1 MTSAR
6 TEGPAWKPRSSQ
18 RLLAHDL
25 PRVDG
30 PDKVSGRARYSHDVR
45 LPDMLYGRL
54 VCCPLPSA
62 EVAVDLSAAV
72 ALPGVEA
79 AVVVHEGMTRTLGQ
93 PVAAVAART
102 PEEAEDA
109 ARSVRLTIEELPW
122 AVDREQA
129 LAPGA
134 PGVTRRG
141 NRRERGEDGDAE
153 AVAQALARSH
163 AVVEATYTLP
173 VQHHV
178 CLETHGCVCDYRG
191 GEEATIYASTQ
202 ATFGI
207 ARDAARVLDIPARN
221 VRTIVHHMGGGF
233 GSKFSLDIHGRIA
246 CMLSK
251 QCSRPVHLLVA
262 RSDEFHTGGNR
273 SGSRQRLRGGVSA
286 DGEILA
292 LEAESEMYGGVGGG
306 AVASMPYIYEVAQVH
321 ARRASVYTHTDSSRA
336 MRAPGHPQA
345 SFAMESLV
353 DELAVA
359 GGFDLLEFRKRNLAD
374 PVYHRQLDRVG
385 LEIGWSDHPHRS
397 RPGRGDG
404 LEAVGIGFGVSVWGG
419 GGRPNA
425 CECEVRIERDGGVT
439 SSMGSQDLGTGV
451 RTYLAAIVA
460 EELGLELGQVEARLG
475 DNRLPR
481 ANASGGSVTTG
492 SAAPAVKDAAHEA
505 RLALAA
511 HLGAVLGVDAERI
524 AFEEGEVHTGATSMA
539 WNDAC
544 RTLPDEGI
552 TARGVWR
559 EHLQASGVH
568 GAQAARVRV
577 DLETGRLRVE
587 KMVCVQDVGL
597 PLNRLALRSQINGGM
612 IQALS
617 YALLEERL
625 IDPDLGLLL
634 SDNLGDYKIAGALEM
649 PELVA
654 IIDDDD
660 ERLAPIGMAEA
671 VVIPGAAA
679 IANALH
685 NACGLR
691 LGDLPLTPGKVL
703 EGLAELTRARG
714 EESR

>member
-1 MTSAR
+1 MGAR
-6 TEGPAWKPRSSQ
+6 EDAGPAWKPRSENTV
-18 RLLAHDL
+18 LNHDL

-45 LPDMLYGRL
+45 LPGMLYGRL
-54 VCCPLPSA
+54 VCCPVPSA
-62 EVAVDLSAAV
+62 EVTVDV
-72 ALPGVEA
+72 APALLLPGVEA
-79 AVVVHEGMTRTLGQ
+79 AVVVHEGTTRTVGQ

-102 PEEAEDA
+102 VEQAEDG
-109 ARSVRLTIEELPW
+109 ARAVQLTIKELPW

-129 LAPGA
+129 LAEGA
-134 PGVTRRG
+134 PEVSRRG
-141 NRRERGEDGDAE
+141 NRRERDENGDLE
-153 AVAQALARSH
+153 RVEEALATSH
-163 AVVEATYTLP
+163 AVVEATYPLP

-191 GEEATIYASTQ
+191 GDEATIYASTQ

-207 ARDAARVLDIPARN
+207 ARDAARVLDIPASN

-251 QCSRPVHLLVA
+251 QCSQPVHLLVG
-262 RSDEFHTGGNR
+262 RTDEFHTGGNR

-286 DGEILA
+286 DGKLTALA
-292 LEAESEMYGGVGGG
+292 ADAEMFGGVGGG
-306 AVASMPYIYEVAQVH
+306 AFAGMPYIYEVGEVFS
-321 ARRASVYTHTDSSRA
+321 RRASVHTHTDSSRA

-353 DELAVA
+353 DELAYA
-359 GGFDLLEFRKRNLAD
+359 GGFDLVEIRKRNLAD
-374 PVYHRQLDRVG
+374 PVYHRQLDRVA
-385 LEIGWSDHPHRS
+385 LEIGWLDHPHRS
-397 RPGRGDG
+397 RPGAGDG
-404 LEAVGIGFGVSVWGG
+404 LEAVGIGFGVSTWGG
-419 GGRPNA
+419 GGRADA
-425 CECEVRIERDGGVT
+425 CECEVRIERDGSVT

-460 EELGLELGQVEARLG
+460 EEFGLELGQVEARLG
-475 DNRLPR
+475 DSHLPR

-492 SAAPAVKDAAHEA
+492 SVAPAVKDAAHQA

-511 HLGAVLGVDAERI
+511 HLGEVLDLEPDSITFA
-524 AFEEGEVHTGATSMA
+524 AGEVSAGATSLT
-539 WNDAC
+539 WSEAC
-544 RTLPDEGI
+544 RTLPGEGLV
-552 TARGVWR
+552 ARGVWR

-577 DLETGRLRVE
+577 DLETGRLQVE
-587 KMVCVQDVGL
+587 KMVCVQDQGL

-625 IDPDLGLLL
+625 IDRDLGLMLNA
-634 SDNLGDYKIAGALEM
+634 NLDDYKIAGALEM

-660 ERLAPIGMAEA
+660 QRSAPIGMAEA
-671 VVIPGAAA
+671 VVVPGAAA

-685 NACGLR
+685 NACGVR
-691 LGDLPLTPGKVL
+691 LHSLPLTPGRVL
-703 EGLAELTRARG
+703 EGLGARAPLG
-714 EESR
+714 AEESR